1 MSASRLRS
9 SAGAVFSGLLLASV
23 AGCGKPQAES
33 RVSEVAP
40 PAVSVRML
48 ATKRIRDVIEL
59 DGSVSPMQQVNLV
72 ARVAGTLEE
81 VRFKDG
87 DRVRAGQ
94 VLFII
99 EQPPYI
105 EQLELNKAKLDQSQA
120 DYKRQSELLKEN
132 ASSQANV
139 ETSLSNLKQAEANV
153 KLAQIN
159 LDYTVVKAPFDGIV
173 GRRQVDPGN
182 YVGATQGGT
191 VLATVMQVSPAFV
204 YASIGEREAIR
215 VREKMAAGQNPMQ
228 GVGHAVVHARLQGE
242 PEPGESGVLDFI
254 DHQVN
259 PTSGTVQVRGRFDNP
274 SYHLVPGF
282 YAKLSIDVGPPRE
295 ALVLP
300 SAAIQSDQ
308 QGEYAFVIDEDH
320 RAHRRN
326 LSTAALPGEEKEILS
341 GLKAGEQVIVKG
353 ANKLTDG
360 QAVLIAGAEQAG

>member
-1 MSASRLRS
+1 MSALRLRS
-9 SAGAVFSGLLLASV
+9 SAGAVFSGLLLACL
-23 AGCGKPQAES
+23 AGCSKPQAGS
-33 RVSEVAP
+33 RVSEHRAAGGVG
-40 PAVSVRML
+40 
-48 ATKRIRDVIEL
+48 TDIGDKRIRDVIEL

-215 VREKMAAGQNPMQ
+215 VREKMAAGQSPMQ

-242 PEPGESGVLDFI
+242 PEPES
-254 DHQVN
+254 
-259 PTSGTVQVRGRFDNP
+259 PACSTSSITRSTPRAAP
-274 SYHLVPGF
+274 SR
-282 YAKLSIDVGPPRE
+282 YA
-295 ALVLP
+295 
-300 SAAIQSDQ
+300 AASTT
-308 QGEYAFVIDEDH
+308 
-320 RAHRRN
+320 RAITSCPASTRN
-326 LSTAALPGEEKEILS
+326 
-341 GLKAGEQVIVKG
+341 
-353 ANKLTDG
+353 
-360 QAVLIAGAEQAG
+360 

>member
-1 MSASRLRS
+1 MSALGLRS
-9 SAGAVFSGLLLASV
+9 TAGAVLSGLLLACL
-23 AGCGKPQAES
+23 AGCSKPEAGS
-33 RVSEVAP
+33 RVSGTAEP
-40 PAVSVRML
+40 TVSVRTL

-87 DRVRAGQ
+87 DRVRGGQ

-215 VREKMAAGQNPMQ
+215 VREKMAAGQSPMQ
-228 GVGHAVVHARLQGE
+228 GVGRAVCMPACRASRNRESPACSTSSITRSTPRAARCRYAAA
-242 PEPGESGVLDFI
+242 STTRAI
-254 DHQVN
+254 
-259 PTSGTVQVRGRFDNP
+259 TSYP
-274 SYHLVPGF
+274 
-282 YAKLSIDVGPPRE
+282 
-295 ALVLP
+295 
-300 SAAIQSDQ
+300 
-308 QGEYAFVIDEDH
+308 AFT
-320 RAHRRN
+320 RN
-326 LSTAALPGEEKEILS
+326 
-341 GLKAGEQVIVKG
+341 
-353 ANKLTDG
+353 
-360 QAVLIAGAEQAG
+360 